1 MVLCMC
7 EVGRWYKWEVEW
19 RLRASV
25 ADQRD
30 PRGYGCTMS
39 YALRDTPGMGKYA
52 YHMND

>member
-1 MVLCMC
+1 MPHVEREACWVMLYMGQ
-7 EVGRWYKWEVEW
+7 VVRWYKWEVEW

-39 YALRDTPGMGKYA
+39 YAL
-52 YHMND
+52 